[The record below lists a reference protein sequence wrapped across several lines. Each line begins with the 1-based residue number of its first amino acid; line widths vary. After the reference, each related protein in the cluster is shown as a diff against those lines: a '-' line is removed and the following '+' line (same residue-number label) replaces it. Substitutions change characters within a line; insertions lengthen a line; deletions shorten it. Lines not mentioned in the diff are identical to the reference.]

1 MATMYDV
8 VKNFPR
14 PDRSLVEALG
24 KVQTAT
30 LHESMGKRGAFP
42 HYIRPVWPECTL
54 CGVAFTVKS
63 RPGDNLMLHK
73 AVALARPGDVLVVDN
88 EGFVEAGLWG
98 EIVTIAAMQKGIVG
112 LVTNGAVRD
121 TRQIRD
127 LGFPVFCAG
136 ISIKGT
142 TKAVPGKI
150 NNPIS
155 FEGVIVNPGD
165 IVIGDND
172 GLVAIPCGEAEQV
185 LRAARTRETTEA
197 EVIKK
202 IKEGHST
209 MELLGFN
216 EAYKRLGL
224 SEEA

>member
-1 MATMYDV
+1 MYDV
-8 VKNFPR
+8 VKIFPR

-24 KVQTAT
+24 KLQTAT
-30 LHESMGKRGAFP
+30 LHEAMGKRGALP

-88 EGFVEAGLWG
+88 DSFVEAGLWG
-98 EIVTIAAMQKGIVG
+98 EIITIAAMQKGIVG

-127 LGFPVFCAG
+127 LGFPIFCAG

-142 TKAVPGKI
+142 TKSVPGKI
-150 NNPIS
+150 NNPIT

-165 IVIGDND
+165 IVIGDDD
-172 GLVAIPCGEAEQV
+172 GLVIIPGGEAEKV
-185 LRAARTRETTEA
+185 LGDARAREKSEA
-197 EVIKK
+197 EVINK
-202 IKEGHST
+202 IRRGHST

-224 SEEA
+224 SEES

>member
-1 MATMYDV
+1 MYDV

-14 PDRSLVEALG
+14 PDKSLVQAIG
-24 KVQTAT
+24 KIQTAT
-30 LHESMGKRGAFP
+30 LHESMGKRGALP
-42 HYIRPVWPECTL
+42 HYIRPVWHESKF
-54 CGVAFTVKS
+54 CGVALTVKS

-73 AVALARPGDVLVVDN
+73 AVALAQPGDLLVVDN
-88 EGFVEAGLWG
+88 DGFLEAGLWG
-98 EIVTIAAMQKGIVG
+98 EIITVAAMQKGIVG

-121 TRQIRD
+121 TLQIRD

-150 NNPIS
+150 NNPIT
-155 FEGVIVNPGD
+155 FEGVLVNPGD
-165 IVIGDND
+165 IVVGDND
-172 GLVAIPCGEAEQV
+172 GLVVIPPGEADK
-185 LRAARTRETTEA
+185 LLAAARAKEKSEA
-197 EVIKK
+197 EVIAK
-202 IKEGHST
+202 IKAGGST
-209 MELLGFN
+209 MDLLGFN